1 MMQTSSPSP
10 RIFRRVYYN
19 VSLDYDYIYLL
30 LCYTNK
36 QERPITDW
44 DRLSRTPLYRRRYRT
59 RPQLPLPQPACLYRT
74 TPPLRASS
82 KKLGCN
88 KYVNSL
94 SPSDMILRVYTQV
107 NYCSLIYTPPLQTHD
122 SNPNINTE
130 IIIQQASYLQF
141 RKHANTTPPKEKFN
155 LTLGIFFFIFE
166 GGGGLFKIIYCI
178 PQPDELLTI

>member
-1 MMQTSSPSP
+1 MVQTSSPSP
-10 RIFRRVYYN
+10 RIFSRVYIIMYR
-19 VSLDYDYIYLL
+19 LIMTIYTY
-30 LCYTNK
+30 CCVTPNK

-44 DRLSRTPLYRRRYRT
+44 DRLSRMPLYRRRYRT
-59 RPQLPLPQPACLYRT
+59 RLQLPLPQPACLSRT

-94 SPSDMILRVYTQV
+94 SPSDMILRVCTHV
-107 NYCSLIYTPPLQTHD
+107 NYCSLIYTPPPLPLPTYD

-141 RKHANTTPPKEKFN
+141 RIHANTTPAKEKFN
-155 LTLGIFFFIFE
+155 LTFKGIFS
-166 GGGGLFKIIYCI
+166 LFLRK
-178 PQPDELLTI
+178 EEAFLK